1 MGTSTATASPGLEL
15 ETARRHLDT
24 IRLAVGSDR
33 TIASMLGVSP
43 SQVSRW
49 RGGQTPD
56 PENADRVAA
65 LALVV
70 EMLLRWLDATLVEG
84 WLLGPNAHLADRT
97 PAYLIRK
104 GRLAEVLGAA
114 EALKAGIYA

>member
-1 MGTSTATASPGLEL
+1 METTSAPALSWPELDTAG
-15 ETARRHLDT
+15 RHLDT
-24 IRLAVGSDR
+24 IRIAIGSDR
-33 TIASMLGVSP
+33 AIASMLGVSP

-56 PENADRVAA
+56 RENADRVAA

-70 EMLLRWLDATLVEG
+70 EMLLRWLDATVVED

-97 PAYLIRK
+97 PAFLIRK
-104 GRLAEVLGAA
+104 GRLADVLGAA
-114 EALKAGIYA
+114 EALKAGVYA

>member
-1 MGTSTATASPGLEL
+1 MEISTATASPGLMP

-24 IRLAVGSDR
+24 IRVAVGADR

-56 PENADRVAA
+56 PDNADRVVA
-65 LALVV
+65 LALIV
-70 EMLLRWLDATLVEG
+70 EILLRWLDATLVGG

-97 PAYLIRK
+97 PAYLIRQ
-104 GRLAEVLGAA
+104 GRLADVLGAA
-114 EALKAGIYA
+114 EALKAGVYA